1 MADLNVK
8 LQETPIAVV
17 GVSALFPDAANMGEY
32 WNNIVDEVDSIIDVP
47 ASRWNID
54 DYYDPDPKAP
64 DKSYCK
70 RGGFIPDIDFN
81 PMEFGL
87 PPNILEVTDVSQLL
101 ALVVA
106 RDLLKDAGY
115 GDENAYDRGKIGIT
129 LGVGGGQK
137 LVVPLNSR
145 LQSPIWKRV
154 LTSSGISDGEADILI
169 EKIKKA
175 YIPWEENSFPGM
187 LGNVIAGR
195 VANRL
200 NLGGT
205 NCVLDAACAGSLA
218 GVKMAIS
225 DLLER
230 RSEMM
235 ITGGVDT
242 DNSPFMYLCFS
253 KTPAFS
259 KDDTV
264 KTFDADSKG
273 MLVGEGVGMI
283 LLKRLEDAERDGDH
297 IYSVIRGM
305 GTSSDGKFKS
315 IYAPRPEGQAKA
327 LRQTYEIAGYGPE
340 TVGLLEAHGTGTSA
354 GDNAEFKALR
364 QVFGAAT
371 DNRQYIAIGSVKSQ
385 IGHTKSAA
393 GSAGLIKAILA
404 LQHKVLPATIN
415 VKTPHPDME
424 IETTPFYVNTE
435 TRPWFPA
442 EAGHP
447 RRASVSAFGFG
458 GTNFHVTLEEYDHG
472 DQESLR
478 LHRTPHMVVVTGKD
492 TDALLATCRSLKYGL
507 GGEARELAF
516 YNLVTDHAMAPVETT
531 LARIGFVVKDAEE
544 ADALLSA
551 AMAKLEK
558 TGDGESWNHPKGI
571 FYRKT
576 GMDTEGKVVALFSGQ
591 GSQYVNMGRDV
602 AMNFPEMMDSF
613 SDMDELFVEKGGKR
627 LTDTVFPI
635 PKFSAEDRKQDDAA
649 LQNTEFAQPAIGTLS
664 SGMYKIFKNAGLTID
679 FSAGHSFGELTAL
692 YAAGVMEE
700 KDFYFLARA
709 RGKAMAA
716 PDDGDFDAGT
726 MLAVMGDVAGLEAD
740 LKAFPGV
747 SMANHNS
754 GKQVV
759 VAGPCDA
766 IAKAAAGLKDKGYK
780 TIPLP
785 VSAAF
790 HTSLVGHAQEPFARA
805 IGEVSVK
812 TPSIPVYSNTTSE
825 KYPDDPE
832 EIRKILENH
841 ILNPVR
847 FKEEIENIHGAGG
860 RIFVEFG
867 PKNVLAK
874 LADTILE
881 DRDHMVVA
889 VNAGA
894 KGSADLQM
902 RKAAVQLCVA
912 GCALNHIDPMGK
924 NLSRPE
930 EKKPGIMN
938 IPISGSNYVSEK
950 TKKAYEDALNDGFKV
965 SQAKTVT
972 RTVEVPV
979 EKVVTVVKEVPVYR
993 DPLPTEVKSTAVS
1006 KVNPTATPVVK
1017 GKNVMAKK
1025 MAHPEPEHD
1034 DISRGI
1040 ETFFRHQSEILS
1052 VHSKYI
1058 DNAGDYTRSFHDL
1071 MNSQFRMI
1079 KENPG
1084 MQIPDSIGKSME
1096 MFHLHHGETLHVH
1109 GDYLKTSA
1117 TASAS
1122 VLELTRSGFVEG
1134 ASVSGRAARI
1144 PGAMLPSEPA
1154 TAFVQPT
1161 EYPTEH
1167 PPEYQAEHMAEQPTV
1182 QVAAPVAPVVQKTVT
1197 AVAPELAKP
1206 RQEPSNVYIPDHVL
1220 EQADAVN
1227 VSAVPAP
1234 ARDVPA
1240 MDIQGAMLSIVSE
1253 KTGYPVEMLEMD
1265 MDMEAD
1271 LGIDSI
1277 KRVEIL
1283 AAVTETFPEL
1293 PPVNPDE
1300 LAGLKTLGE
1309 IAEKLKENA
1318 PTPTSAS
1325 SPASV
1330 STSASVPG
1338 TPAGVAETAT
1348 PPGFDAEKLTSVMLG
1363 VVSEKTGYPE
1373 EMLELDMDMEADL
1386 GIDSIKRVEILAA
1399 VTEAFPE
1406 LPQTNPD
1413 ELAELKTLGQIVDK
1427 LFEAVP
1433 GASSTPASEAAPG
1446 SSRTPTSASGEET
1459 SANAHDLSSLTTLML
1474 SVVSEKTGYPE
1485 EMLALDMDMEA
1496 DLGIDSIKRVEILAA
1511 VTEAFPELPQA
1522 NPDELAELKT
1532 LGQIIDNFQGGLA
1545 PAETQAKFQRGAAHA
1560 ETQAKTPGN
1569 PQGDAP
1575 AVVDI
1580 KTITDSMLNV
1590 VSEKTGYPVEM
1601 LELDMDM
1608 EAELG
1613 IDSIKRVEILGAVTE
1628 MHPELPPVNPE
1639 ELSELKTLGAIVN
1652 KMAAAGSPGKET
1664 AVPGGQQ
1671 SSENV
1676 SENVS
1681 EDGTAVESSTAPK
1694 RSVARLVS
1702 LTQPDHL
1709 AFKMAE
1715 GEICL
1720 IQDDGTEVTA
1730 RLVEKLG
1737 ARGMKTVVMGFPEAL
1752 VPGNGSLSKG
1762 TSRLVLA
1769 DMAEETLVEAIAQ
1782 VEEKFGRIGGFV
1794 HVSPGPDKEN
1804 MTDVV
1809 YSEKEKALLQHVF
1822 LTAKHIK
1829 KSITE
1834 SKGGRPFFVTVARMD
1849 GQLGLSG
1856 QGYGIVSGGLS
1867 GLTKTLNL
1875 EWKHVF
1881 CRAVDVAASLDSEAG
1896 ALAIEKE
1903 IFDPDGRV
1911 AETAV
1916 GKAGRFTLAPVEA
1929 APEFESK
1936 NNEITKDSVFLVSGG
1951 AKGVTAKCALKLAED
1966 TGCKFILMGR
1976 SEFEENGE
1984 PAWAIGITGEADL
1997 KKAVMGELKSRGEK
2011 PTPKAVSAMVWPVM
2025 AAREIELSLKGL
2037 KNAGAQAVYIS
2048 ADVTDREAIKSQL
2061 SAATEKL
2068 GPVTGIIHG
2077 AGVLADRFIEEKTVA
2092 DFTAVFAT
2100 KINGLAAM
2108 LSCVDESRLKHLA
2121 LFSSAAGFF
2130 GNEGQSDYAVAN
2142 EILNKTAYRF
2152 RNKYPECHVN
2162 AFGWGPWDGGMV
2174 TPALKRMFESKG
2186 VDVICLDGGAKLF
2199 SQEMQMM
2206 ECFPQVLVGSSMVY
2220 KADASGNESAEFTIT
2235 TRLALEDNNFL
2246 YDHFIGGTPVL
2257 PTVCAT
2263 SWMAEACEK
2272 LNPGFKFFRCRNYN
2286 LYKGIVFD
2294 GTQALEYQVHMQG
2307 VGDQGDGKP
2316 GFDVR
2321 VTSVKKGKTVN
2332 HYGAQ
2337 IILTNDIPVAEVLSG
2352 VNLAETHVSDGATYY
2367 GNGTLFHGPNF
2378 QAIERILNINED
2390 GMTMECRIPEIPV
2403 KDQGQFPVGTFNPY
2417 AADVQ
2422 FQSILVWVREFMD
2435 AGSLP
2440 SKAKDA
2446 VHFANVPVDRKFY
2459 VTLNI
2464 VKKSDA
2470 SVTADI
2476 ITHDKAGRIFTQVK
2490 GAEVTVSK
2498 QLNSLFVKAAV

>member
-1 MADLNVK
+1 MDSNKSNNMADLNVK

-17 GVSALFPDAANMGEY
+17 GVSALFPDASNMGEY
-32 WNNIVDEVDSIIDVP
+32 WNNIVDEVDSIIDIP

-115 GDENAYDRGKIGIT
+115 GDEDAYDRGKIGIT

-154 LTSSGISDGEADILI
+154 LTGSGIADEEADILI

-259 KDDTV
+259 KEDNV
-264 KTFDADSKG
+264 KTFDAESKG
-273 MLVGEGVGMI
+273 MLVGEGVGMV
-283 LLKRLEDAERDGDH
+283 LLKRLEDAERDGDR

-340 TVGLLEAHGTGTSA
+340 TVGLVEAHGTGTAA

-364 QVFGAAT
+364 QVFGSAT
-371 DNRQYIAIGSVKSQ
+371 DNRQFIAIGSVKSQ

-404 LQHKVLPATIN
+404 LNHKVLPATIN
-415 VKTPHPDME
+415 VKNPHPDME

-472 DQESLR
+472 AQESIR

-492 TDALLATCRSLKYGL
+492 TDDLLATCRSLKDNL
-507 GGEARELAF
+507 GGEAGGMAF
-516 YNLVTDHAMAPVETT
+516 YNLVTDHAMKPVKAD
-531 LARIGFVVKDAEE
+531 LARIGFVVKDAEDAE
-544 ADALLSA
+544 ALLGA
-551 AMAKLEK
+551 AIGKLEK

-613 SDMDELFVEKGGKR
+613 SDMDKLFVAKGGKR
-627 LTDTVFPI
+627 ITDTVFPI
-635 PKFSAEDRKQDDAA
+635 PKFTPEARKQDEAA

-692 YAAGVMEE
+692 YAAGAMEE

-716 PDDGDFDAGT
+716 PDNKDFDAGA

-740 LKAFPGV
+740 LAAFSGV

-754 GKQVV
+754 GKQMV
-759 VAGPCDA
+759 VAGPRDA
-766 IAKAAAGLKDKGYK
+766 IAKAATGLKEKGYK

-790 HTSLVGHAQEPFARA
+790 HTSLVGHAQEPFASA
-805 IGEVSVK
+805 IGKVSVK

-832 EIRKILENH
+832 AIRQILENH

-847 FKEEIENIHGAGG
+847 FKDEIENIHDAGG

-874 LADTILE
+874 LVDTILE
-881 DRDHMVVA
+881 DREHTVVA
-889 VNAGA
+889 VNASP

-912 GCALNHIDPMGK
+912 GCALNHIDPKGK
-924 NLSRPE
+924 NLPRPE
-930 EKKPGIMN
+930 DKKPGIMS
-938 IPISGSNYVSEK
+938 IPINGSNHVSEK

-965 SQAKTVT
+965 SQAKPVT
-972 RTVEVPV
+972 RTVEVPVVKEVPV

-993 DPLPTEVKSTAVS
+993 DTPSTEIERTDAS
-1006 KVNPTATPVVK
+1006 KVKPIVPPVVK
-1017 GKNVMAKK
+1017 GRNVMVKETTV
-1025 MAHPEPEHD
+1025 PEQGHD
-1034 DISRGI
+1034 NISRGI

-1079 KENPG
+1079 RENPG

-1109 GDYLKTSA
+1109 ADYLKTSA

-1122 VLELTRSGFVEG
+1122 VLDLARGGFVEG
-1134 ASVSGRAARI
+1134 ASGSGTAAQI
-1144 PGAMLPSEPA
+1144 PGGMLPSEP
-1154 TAFVQPT
+1154 
-1161 EYPTEH
+1161 
-1167 PPEYQAEHMAEQPTV
+1167 
-1182 QVAAPVAPVVQKTVT
+1182 VT
-1197 AVAPELAKP
+1197 AVAQPAQPVTGQAISEEHQPIPVVDPEPVMPEP
-1206 RQEPSNVYIPDHVL
+1206 RPAVSNVYIPDHIL
-1220 EQADAVN
+1220 EQAEAVKAPS
-1227 VSAVPAP
+1227 VPVPAK
-1234 ARDVPA
+1234 DVPA
-1240 MDIQGAMLSIVSE
+1240 MDIEGAMLSIVSE

-1318 PTPTSAS
+1318 PAPV
-1325 SPASV
+1325 SV
-1330 STSASVPG
+1330 SAPVPG
-1338 TPAGVAETAT
+1338 TPAVVAETAST
-1348 PPGFDAEKLTSVMLG
+1348 PGFDVEKLTAVMLG
-1363 VVSEKTGYPE
+1363 VVSEKTGYPD

-1427 LFEAVP
+1427 LFDAAP
-1433 GASSTPASEAAPG
+1433 GASSTPAPASVEA
-1446 SSRTPTSASGEET
+1446 SSSPVRDA
-1459 SANAHDLSSLTTLML
+1459 ASLTALML

-1485 EMLALDMDMEA
+1485 EMLELDMDMEA

-1511 VTEAFPELPQA
+1511 ITEQMPELPQA
-1522 NPDELAELKT
+1522 NPDELSELKT
-1532 LGQIIDNFQGGLA
+1532 LGQIIDNFQGGATPAGTQAKVQGGAA
-1545 PAETQAKFQRGAAHA
+1545 PAETPANPAVDHA
-1560 ETQAKTPGN
+1560 D
-1569 PQGDAP
+1569 DAP
-1575 AVVDI
+1575 GGVDI
-1580 KTITDSMLNV
+1580 QTITDSMLNV

-1628 MHPELPPVNPE
+1628 MHPELPPVNPD

-1652 KMAAAGSPGKET
+1652 KMAAAGSPAG
-1664 AVPGGQQ
+1664 VQP

-1676 SENVS
+1676 FEA
-1681 EDGTAVESSTAPK
+1681 GTAVESSPAPK

-1702 LTQPDHL
+1702 LAQPDHL
-1709 AFKMAE
+1709 EFEMAE

-1720 IQDDGTEVTA
+1720 VQDDGTEVTA
-1730 RLVEKLG
+1730 KLADRLS
-1737 ARGMKTVVMGFPEAL
+1737 ARGFKVVVMGFPEAL
-1752 VPGNGSLSKG
+1752 VPGNGALSKG
-1762 TSRLVLA
+1762 IPRLLLA
-1769 DMAEETLVEAIAQ
+1769 DMEEETLVEAIGR
-1782 VEEKFGRIGGFV
+1782 VEKKHGRIGGFV
-1794 HVSPGPDKEN
+1794 HVSPASDDEN

-1822 LTAKHIK
+1822 LAAKHIK

-1834 SKGGRPFFVTVARMD
+1834 SKGGRPFFMTVARMD

-1856 QGYGIVSGGLS
+1856 RGYGIVSGGLS

-1875 EWKHVF
+1875 EWKDLF
-1881 CRAVDVAASLDSEAG
+1881 CRAVDVAGNLDSEAA

-1916 GKAGRFTLAPVEA
+1916 GEDGRFTLAAVEA
-1929 APEFESK
+1929 SPEFEGK
-1936 NNEITKDSVFLVSGG
+1936 NNEITRDSVFLVSGG

-1984 PAWAIGITGEADL
+1984 PAWARGIMAEADL

-2011 PTPKAVSAMVWPVM
+2011 PTPKVVSAMVWPVM
-2025 AAREIELSLKGL
+2025 AAREIENSLTGL
-2037 KNAGAQAVYIS
+2037 KNAGAEAVYIS
-2048 ADVTDREAIKSQL
+2048 ADVTDRETLKAKL

-2068 GPVTGIIHG
+2068 GAVTGIIHG

-2092 DFTAVFAT
+2092 DFTAVYAT
-2100 KINGLAAM
+2100 KIDGLAAM
-2108 LSCVDESRLKHLA
+2108 LSCVDESSLKHLA

-2162 AFGWGPWDGGMV
+2162 AFDWGPWDGGMV
-2174 TPALKRMFESKG
+2174 TPELKRMFESKG
-2186 VDVICLDGGAKLF
+2186 VEVIGLDGGARLF
-2199 SQEMQMM
+2199 SEEMRMI
-2206 ECFPQVLVGSSMVY
+2206 ECFPQVLVGSSMLY
-2220 KADASGNESAEFTIT
+2220 KAASSGDEPAEYTLR
-2235 TRLALEDNNFL
+2235 TRLTLEENNFL
-2246 YDHFIGGTPVL
+2246 FDHSIGGTPVL

-2263 SWMAEACEK
+2263 SWMAESCEK

-2294 GTQALEYQVHMQG
+2294 GAQASEYQVHIRG
-2307 VGDQGDGKP
+2307 LGEEGDGKP
-2316 GFDVR
+2316 AFDVR
-2321 VTSVKKGKTVN
+2321 VTSIKKGKTVN
-2332 HYGAQ
+2332 HYGAR
-2337 IILTNDIPVAEVLSG
+2337 IILANEIPGAEVLAG
-2352 VNLAETHVSDGATYY
+2352 INLEETHVSDGSTYY

-2378 QAIERILNINED
+2378 QAIERILNISED
-2390 GMTMECRIPEIPV
+2390 RMTMECRIPEVPV

-2422 FQSILVWVREFMD
+2422 FQSVLIWVRHFMD

-2440 SKAKDA
+2440 AKAEDA
-2446 VHFANVPVDRKFY
+2446 IHFANVPVDRKFY
-2459 VTLNI
+2459 VTLKI
-2464 VKKSDA
+2464 VKRSDA

-2476 ITHDKAGRIFTQVK
+2476 ITHDESGRIFTQVK

-2498 QLNSLFVKAAV
+2498 QLNQLFVKAAV